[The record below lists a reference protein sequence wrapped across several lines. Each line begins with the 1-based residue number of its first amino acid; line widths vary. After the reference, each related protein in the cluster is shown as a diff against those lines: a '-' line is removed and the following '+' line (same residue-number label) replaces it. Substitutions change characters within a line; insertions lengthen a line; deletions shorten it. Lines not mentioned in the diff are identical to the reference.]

1 MVSDNE
7 EIVAGRPLL
16 LPRSELGC
24 DCVSPFLF
32 AVFAQ
37 MFACKLT
44 AVKGR
49 NPDAPRNLNK
59 VTITK

>member
-1 MVSDNE
+1 S
-7 EIVAGRPLL
+7 
-16 LPRSELGC
+16 C
-24 DCVSPFLF
+24 DCGSAFLF